1 MQGAPAGLTQARAL
15 LEMTRTSALYEVWG
29 VVEVIT
35 AELAVTAAL
44 VVVRVTQVLILET
57 EQQIKA
63 KMAA

>member
-1 MQGAPAGLTQARAL
+1 
-15 LEMTRTSALYEVWG
+15 MTRTSALYEVWG